1 MATDRQIAANR
12 RNAKKSSGPRSAG
25 GKARSRRNALRH
37 GLSIASRAIPAFQKD
52 VMLLAR
58 ALSPAGEDIADAA
71 IIAADAEIDMLRIRK
86 WRAALIEESR
96 GQGGPVSFDLAN
108 KLDTLERY
116 ERRAFARRNKAL
128 RALEGYPNASP
139 PRI

>member
-1 MATDRQIAANR
+1 MASERQIAANR
-12 RNAKKSSGPRSAG
+12 RNAKKSSGPRSAD

-37 GLSIASRAIPAFQKD
+37 GLSIASRAIPAFEQD

-58 ALSPAGEDIADAA
+58 ALSPAGEDIGDGAL
-71 IIAADAEIDMLRIRK
+71 IAADAEIDILRIRK
-86 WRAALIEESR
+86 YRAALIEESR
-96 GQGGPVSFDLAN
+96 GQASSPSFNLAD

-128 RALEGYPNASP
+128 RAIEG
-139 PRI
+139 